1 MINLLPTD
9 YANSIRFGRQ
19 NTVLR
24 AWLLGMLSAIT
35 GLIVIIAGGWLYI
48 DRQSHS
54 LQKNIDATNLQLKTQ
69 NLAQVQSDAKEISGD
84 IKVINKVLSKEVR
97 FSDLIQAIGNDMPP
111 RTVLGSLSLTNV
123 SGTLDLTAGAKDYA
137 SAAQIAANLSDPK
150 NGLFS
155 KVDIININ
163 CKSTTSPNYICNIT
177 LKALFSSAAKTRFLS
192 VPKGSQS

>member
-24 AWLLGMLSAIT
+24 AWLLGMLAAIS
-35 GLIVIIAGGWLYI
+35 GLIMIIGGGWLYI
-48 DRQSHS
+48 NRQSHS
-54 LQKNIDATNLQLKTQ
+54 FQKNIDATNQQLKVQ
-69 NLAQVQSDAKEISGD
+69 NLSQVQSDAKEITGD
-84 IKVINKVLSKEVR
+84 IKVINQVLSKEVR

-111 RTVLGSLSLTNV
+111 RTVLGTLSLTNV
-123 SGTLDLTAGAKDYA
+123 SGALDLTAGAKDYA

-155 KVDIININ
+155 KVDIIGVN
-163 CKSTTSPNYICNIT
+163 CKSTTNPNYICSIT
-177 LKALFSSAAKTRFLS
+177 LKALFSSTAKTKFLS
-192 VPKGSQS
+192 VPKTSQS